1 MNINIV
7 KLAKTPSRYSMLL
20 RSIVYII
27 FGSIILLFPA
37 LSLWFLAV
45 AFAVNLLI
53 IGLFMIFEPTMDRT
67 NNHAVLTA
75 ITGVVSVLAGVYL
88 LARPLA
94 SIFVI
99 TIIFALWAL
108 LFGLADLMLA
118 FSSSKGKSAQ
128 SWLFYVAGAISIVF
142 AIFILFNPIEGSL
155 AVVWSV
161 GLYSLAIGIISG
173 YNAIVHM
180 KDSNKNMTNKSK
192 TKGKK

>member
-1 MNINIV
+1 
-7 KLAKTPSRYSMLL
+7 
-20 RSIVYII
+20 
-27 FGSIILLFPA
+27 
-37 LSLWFLAV
+37 
-45 AFAVNLLI
+45 
-53 IGLFMIFEPTMDRT
+53 MDRT